1 MKVKDALN
9 ELRAANPRSAWD
21 RGVNEYAIELLD
33 WGIDPE
39 RELGGMDARGLR
51 RLLLN
56 GAGSWQEYS
65 YSGCALVFDEDICRR
80 LCSPS
85 KQEATRHGEW
95 NPSWDETWLD
105 MQARALDEAFWKIRR
120 MARR

>member
-39 RELGGMDARGLR
+39 RELGDMEVPEYPFARIL
-51 RLLLN
+51 
-56 GAGSWQEYS
+56 
-65 YSGCALVFDEDICRR
+65 CAADER
-80 LCSPS
+80 
-85 KQEATRHGEW
+85 EG
-95 NPSWDETWLD
+95 
-105 MQARALDEAFWKIRR
+105 
-120 MARR
+120 